1 MIIISIL
8 HEIILSLCE
17 SLLVF
22 YMFSS
27 KFYKQL
33 IKNNLNNLF
42 KYVDN
47 HISEIKTFISKD
59 DLDVLKAKI
68 VINNHENQTIWNE
81 TNNNYMN
88 KITMVIVAFIILTH
102 VFILFISMF
111 LNVNPLKFMMSNA
124 LLMFVNASV
133 EIAFMYMMTKYQ
145 FI

>member
-27 KFYKQL
+27 KFYTHL